1 MRHTIEVRSPFF
13 DTELAKYAIQI
24 PGKFKVLRQ
33 EKVATKRIL
42 REIARDYLPKY
53 ITDRQK
59 AAFANGAGMKVG
71 TNFLTGDGIMG
82 LVAEKAINASQFK
95 KTINEYLEYNFITK
109 EEVYFFQFYKEFGY
123 TKFKEGKK
131 RIIVKD
137 NLKSINKE
145 RDEVA
150 EATISRVLRHRSTDR
165 RETFKFNNSSTLR
178 NAMMQSLKNEDVL
191 QLVTYWGVEKATT
204 NNQEVYALDSLQEL
218 QQNLNNLKIKLQ
230 VILILTDIHG
240 ELNKTPKEVINSYYH
255 AIERLAMNYRFTIV
269 YLSDLWKKYN
279 ISLKD
284 LTLSLSNEKNSPEQ
298 FLISAAKK
306 HYHGKDFLTGAKLYK
321 LCSSYDSK
329 IICKEFPYSFFATY
343 NGALWK
349 PILPSLPTISFW
361 SERRGFHSKPWHSSP
376 IPV

>member
-1 MRHTIEVRSPFF
+1 MFLDHYIILVNQPDHSVFWSIFLPF
-13 DTELAKYAIQI
+13 
-24 PGKFKVLRQ
+24 VLGLITYLF
-33 EKVATKRIL
+33 TKRAENFVKH
-42 REIARDYLPKY
+42 RES
-53 ITDRQK
+53 
-59 AAFANGAGMKVG
+59 
-71 TNFLTGDGIMG
+71 
-82 LVAEKAINASQFK
+82 LV
-95 KTINEYLEYNFITK
+95 
-109 EEVYFFQFYKEFGY
+109 
-123 TKFKEGKK
+123 
-131 RIIVKD
+131 
-137 NLKSINKE
+137 
-145 RDEVA
+145 
-150 EATISRVLRHRSTDR
+150 
-165 RETFKFNNSSTLR
+165 
-178 NAMMQSLKNEDVL
+178 
-191 QLVTYWGVEKATT
+191 
-204 NNQEVYALDSLQEL
+204 
-218 QQNLNNLKIKLQ
+218 KLQ